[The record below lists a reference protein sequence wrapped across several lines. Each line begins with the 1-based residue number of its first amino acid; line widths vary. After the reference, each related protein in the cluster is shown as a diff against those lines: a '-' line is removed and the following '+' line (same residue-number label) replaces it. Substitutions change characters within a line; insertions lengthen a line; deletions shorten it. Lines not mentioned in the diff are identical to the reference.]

1 MSARIG
7 AFSYMRFPAGFL
19 KTAPIQHIYRRTPLP
34 IRRISMRGHG
44 SDNDRT
50 VIIQDY
56 IMCTVMKLT
65 YSPCARLPTCHHGT
79 VFGTVRLHS

>member
-7 AFSYMRFPAGFL
+7 AVSCWLPEEQYPF
-19 KTAPIQHIYRRTPLP
+19 QHIYRRTPLP

-44 SDNDRT
+44 GDNDRT

-65 YSPCARLPTCHHGT
+65 YSPSARLPTYHHGT
-79 VFGTVRLHS
+79 VFGTVRLHL